1 MASRTRTRRNVP
13 AAWRG
18 VPTHVLHHVSQWNRG
33 FKGRRVR
40 KWVEPGVDPPCH
52 MAWSHNGLLAVT
64 YSRDERD
71 HGADSDQV
79 VRSVRVHDPAQPH
92 QEPVLVYQDR
102 VRYDQGI
109 VFVAWDQ
116 MEGEPY
122 VIVNDSDTIHVR
134 TKTGSVV
141 RSYRFRSSKDIILSN
156 GRVIV
161 TYWRDTSRCVN
172 VYRAYSGNL
181 VHTYEILTMY
191 SWAAYVEPY
200 LFLMER
206 HLQVYGYCPGGLPV
220 TLRFPSTAPP
230 YGMTV
235 TPEGELIAVSR
246 RDEVFWIY
254 VFDWTG
260 RLIRCQQYDNFNVN
274 VFPGLV
280 LANGV
285 FRLGVMEYYTKTMY
299 EFQ

>member
-1 MASRTRTRRNVP
+1 MASRTHTRRNVP

-18 VPTHVLHHVSQWNRG
+18 VPTHVLDRVSQWNHG

-64 YSRDERD
+64 YSRDSD
-71 HGADSDQV
+71 GDQV
-79 VRSVRVHDPAQPH
+79 VRSVKVHDPAQPD
-92 QEPVLVYQDR
+92 QEPVLVYQDK

-116 MEGEPY
+116 VDDEPY
-122 VIVNDSDTIHVR
+122 VIVYYLDTIHVR
-134 TKTGSVV
+134 TKTGSMV
-141 RSYRFRSSKDIILSN
+141 RFYRFRDGSGNLLVSN

-161 TYWRDTSRCVN
+161 PYWRGTSRCVN

-206 HLQVYGYCPGGLPV
+206 RLQVYGYCPGGLPV
-220 TLRFPSTAPP
+220 TLRFPGAAHPD
-230 YGMTV
+230 GMTV

-246 RDEVFWIY
+246 RNEMFWLY

-260 RLIRCQQYDNFNVN
+260 RLIRCRQYDDFNVN
-274 VFPGLV
+274 VYPGLV

-285 FRLGVMEYYTKTMY
+285 FRLGVMEYYTRAMY